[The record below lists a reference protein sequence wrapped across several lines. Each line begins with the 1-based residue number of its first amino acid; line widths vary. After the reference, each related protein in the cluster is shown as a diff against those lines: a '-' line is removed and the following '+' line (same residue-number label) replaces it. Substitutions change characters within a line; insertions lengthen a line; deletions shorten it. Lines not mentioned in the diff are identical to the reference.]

1 MKIEEY
7 IKNRVDDQIDW
18 YDKKAASAQKKY
30 KICQFIEIIVAAFI
44 PVLVGFFDVCPVM
57 QFFVG
62 LCGVAIT
69 IIEGIVSL
77 NKWHENWIE
86 YRSTC
91 ELLRHEKYLFEMKA
105 PPYGDST
112 SVESLFVNNIESLIS
127 SESSKWKVN
136 NSKACS
142 VEVKKSQSSSSS
154 TDS

>member
-7 IKNRVDDQIDW
+7 ITTRVDEQITW
-18 YDKKAASAQKKY
+18 YDKKASSAQRKY
-30 KICQFIEIIVAAFI
+30 KIYQIIEIVVAAFI
-44 PVLVGFFDVCPVM
+44 PVLVGFFDICPVM
-57 QFFVG
+57 QFLVG

-91 ELLRHEKYLFEMKA
+91 ELLRHEKFLFEMKA
-105 PPYGDST
+105 PPYGDSA

-127 SESSKWKVN
+127 SESRNWTVN
-136 NSKACS
+136 ISKAYS
-142 VEVKKSQSSSSS
+142 VEGKKNQSSTGS
-154 TDS
+154 

>member
-7 IKNRVDDQIDW
+7 ITNRVDEQITW
-18 YDKKAASAQKKY
+18 YDKKAGSAQRKY
-30 KICQFIEIIVAAFI
+30 KICQLIEIVVAALI
-44 PVLVGFFDVCPVM
+44 PVFVGFFDICPVM
-57 QFFVG
+57 QFLVG

-105 PPYGDST
+105 PPYGDSA
-112 SVESLFVNNIESLIS
+112 SLESLFVNNIESLIS

-136 NSKACS
+136 NSKAYS
-142 VEVKKSQSSSSS
+142 VEGKKNQSSTGS
-154 TDS
+154 

>member
-18 YDKKAASAQKKY
+18 YDKKATSAQRKY
-30 KICQFIEIIVAAFI
+30 KICQLIEIVVAALI
-44 PVLVGFFDVCPVM
+44 PVLVGFFDICPVM
-57 QFFVG
+57 QFLVG

-105 PPYGDST
+105 PPYGDSE

-136 NSKACS
+136 NSKAYS
-142 VEVKKSQSSSSS
+142 VEGKKNQSSTGS
-154 TDS
+154 